1 MEKIF
6 DIAKDSEQSW
16 GTLASAIDG
25 NFDGVDVLLN
35 GKSEPFYKNK
45 TLVDKFNTL
54 VSGVTLVK
62 NREYKMCVK
71 LPQAAISTC
80 YLYLSRQEGSDYD
93 IVDIGHPT
101 ITVGSTE
108 IEYSFFAPSDES
120 GLYFLFYA
128 LKMPSCQFDFF
139 EVEEGIVS
147 KMHDIE
153 TDISFFKENEGFFG
167 KDYSSEAVQGYFLN
181 TNVGVGG
188 DATDVRA
195 NSSYNYI
202 KLKVKKGE
210 VYYITARRGSS
221 SSAAFSLAD
230 NNLKF
235 VYISEKSYTDEPVVI
250 SQDGWMIC
258 NSLDKI
264 VVYTKDYSKEV
275 IKSFEYNDE
284 KPFDKGIIYGGAV
297 SVFPN
302 ICVIGDS
309 LSAGCMVF
317 GDATDNSDDKSGQID
332 MYNYSWGKFLAKDCH
347 CNPYI
352 IAQGG
357 LAARTFFDDNRKP
370 SLDNINIE
378 GALKEDGT
386 PMPFHE
392 QLTSGKYNSEA
403 YFIAL
408 GHNDYNMWK
417 SDTWNPNKDNWS
429 VYLGSP
435 TDINLADGVFV
446 KSFYGYYAKI
456 IYTIKQQVPN
466 AKIFVITMK
475 QEGVKHDGG
484 IMGVGGFKDLNNA
497 IRYMSTIFDNIYVL
511 DMAKERSEIP
521 DWHYTNGHGNALG
534 YREYGA
540 EIGTYVDWMIKKNPT
555 LFGYV
560 QFINTPY
567 ANRIPDD
574 AEASIGSSQ
583 VE

>member
-16 GTLASAIDG
+16 GTLATAIDG
-25 NFDGVDVLLN
+25 NFDGITTLLN
-35 GKSEPFYKNK
+35 GKSEPFYKSK
-45 TLVDKFNTL
+45 ILVDKFNTL

-71 LPQAAISTC
+71 LPQAATSTC
-80 YLYLSRQEGSDYD
+80 YLYLSRQEGSDSD
-93 IVDIGHPT
+93 VVDIGHPVIAT
-101 ITVGSTE
+101 GSTE
-108 IEYSFFAPSDES
+108 IQYSFFAPSDES
-120 GLYFLFYA
+120 NLYFLLYA
-128 LKMPSCQFDFF
+128 LKIPSCEFDFF
-139 EVEEGIVS
+139 EVEEGITS

-167 KDYSSEAVQGYFLN
+167 KDYSSEAVQGHFLN

-210 VYYITARRGSS
+210 VYYITAKRGSS

-230 NNLKF
+230 NSLKF

-258 NSLDKI
+258 NSLSKI

-275 IKSFEYNDE
+275 IKSFGYNDE
-284 KPFDKGIIYGGAV
+284 KPFDKGVIYGGAV

-317 GDATDNSDDKSGQID
+317 GDATDNSDDKSGQTD

-357 LAARTFFDDNRKP
+357 LAARTFFDDDRKP
-370 SLDNINIE
+370 SLDNMNIE
-378 GALKEDGT
+378 GALKEDGN

-417 SDTWNPNKDNWS
+417 SDTWNPEKNNWS

-435 TDINLADGVFV
+435 ADINLADGVFV

-497 IRYMSTIFDNIYVL
+497 IRYMATIFDNIYVL
-511 DMAKERSEIP
+511 DMAKQRPEIP
-521 DWHYTNGHGNALG
+521 DWHYTNGHGNVLG

-540 EIGTYVDWMIKKNPT
+540 EIGTYVDWMINKSPT

-567 ANRIPDD
+567 ANRIPDN
-574 AEASIGSSQ
+574 AETSIGSSQ